1 MKKFSTAKVKRS
13 VMKIGTRGISVI
25 LASVVV
31 IGTLAVTPFITDAID
46 KRVINYPMLSEAVGN
61 RKPTEAHWSY
71 NIHEYAEMPEFVI
84 SDKSFEA
91 PNSAVALNGDV
102 TLEWTAFSG
111 ADCYDIKIYNG
122 NNELSF
128 EKKAYTSTSITVD
141 AKEFEAGNY
150 QVQIIAFNGS
160 KQLAGSMIRPIEYS
174 FGSSSG
180 SVITALGGK
189 LASTSAVRKE
199 GTLERAPGN
208 YVIEGT
214 HSAASINLYWKKSA
228 ALPEDTQA
236 IALWVGQELGE
247 DGSYVALNFEPSFV
261 KPSGVKLSSGTKTV
275 YFAATNENAN
285 NRIISSNIAS
295 TSSIRTTF
303 GSDKKHGEFIEGW
316 VIFPLNI
323 FTDAGKQKLL
333 DASELEFYFYVNA
346 ICNYVMPDG
355 TIISDKN
362 YTGNKTRKVYSAQPY
377 AVSDINA
384 FLDQFRE
391 KEDNSYAAT
400 GKKDFKCDTYSSN
413 NEFYNSTIPNNKYV
427 IDNGV
432 SSSIT
437 FNLTDDISGRR
448 GMQLDFTAEES
459 GYYDLS
465 QKLSVEGNSSAKG
478 NVYYRV
484 IRKSDNKTFYPDDA
498 NWLNLAIDSNNP
510 TAQLSPQTVWLDKG
524 DKLRIEAYCKLTSGN
539 EVRIN
544 IGQPTATFLK
554 SSKTAAGDFIS
565 YTAYDYYYS
574 NRALDNIT
582 PYYINDR
589 FEYKILNY
597 KKNVKHPEAYEFT
610 KYNKA
615 WSNYVYYNDGVPI
628 IGFLGMEEYKDGEK
642 IKFKATDYHA
652 PQLSFVATES
662 GNLNMVIPIKMAY
675 EKEIG
680 VRILKNDEQIW
691 PKSGFEFIKQTT
703 IKADTAVTA
712 GDKIYVQMYTNA
724 DTVIEGYTDPVFSI
738 TSSDYSNSSY
748 GTVYSPL
755 WERPYANEKSYLG
768 EYTARPASLFSFG
781 LISGTT
787 FSLMDSFDSSKG
799 NYLFS
804 SLKPDAGYKFGT
816 DDLTYSILDNTTGM
830 ALRFT
835 APESGKYDL
844 STTLSVVSGSGL
856 AAFKVTVG
864 DDKIWPLDESEYSFR
879 AEKGFTLDFPALQVA
894 LEKGEELTVIAT
906 ATPEN
911 NKPVVINLGTPVIYR
926 IDNQSYNSSE
936 TTDIYTPYL
945 FTAFEKG
952 KISERLYAKA
962 RYEYIFTKENKDI
975 PADIYNTA
983 ESSVTLNNK
992 TGFKFN
998 ENGAV
1003 NVLVKD
1009 ISYVHKLRFVAPK
1022 EIKDKM
1028 QFAIGLVSGNAQVRV
1043 MSGDT
1048 QLWPESGWQRAETA
1062 VLPVELDLNI
1072 KKGDTVDIEVK
1083 ASEISEVSLGVV
1095 NITDVYHET
1104 DYDENTVIYSALN
1117 SNPFYERKYNGYYKR
1132 YDNEYW
1138 YFDIADIKSDGKA
1151 EYIVPD
1157 KYSYGRGNYLYS
1169 TESSTGYYFGDTLD
1183 ASFAELTD
1191 KNYGISLGF
1200 KTPRDGSFIFRTG
1213 LYIKSEDSSA
1223 LLKARLTVNGDTV
1236 WCDASSSGWAEKT
1249 AATDE
1254 ELKVPLHSLELKKGD
1269 IVRFEVYAENMTA
1282 YDTVTDGIT
1291 VSLVYPEIFTE
1302 AGKLL
1307 SDSSISAAALYPFDE
1322 FQYRNNFYQGR
1333 YYPIENRWNYEFITV
1348 NGEQTKTYAP
1358 DYYDGSTT
1366 SLSFL
1371 NNNKSPKYNLRD
1383 KTYTLNPSSGEM
1395 NGINLRYTSSV
1406 DSETI
1411 ISAVPKIISGGENSK
1426 LMFRI
1431 LADGKKIWPTKGDW
1445 EIITGENS
1453 KSTVSDRLELEL
1465 KVSDDIEIQLVS
1477 ASDSDAPQ
1485 ALNVSMEAF
1494 AAVVHSR
1501 TEYRTNYTFKGE
1513 NTKDIQLDPFWD
1525 LEYATDHSALNWERL
1540 TGFGN
1545 SYYNISPATYC
1556 GINQENQMF
1565 GLTNGGTFTEMFE
1578 GSTDLPILAATLK
1591 IPANGF
1597 YKMGEGKV
1605 TNILIQDDDIP
1616 SKIRITVNN
1625 KKVWP
1630 EDRDWQ
1636 LMEGVSIDSYKG
1648 MTFQL
1653 EKGDKLRFEVAADTD
1668 YEGYLNLYRYRVS
1681 WNILVSYSQFA
1692 DVYTDTDD
1700 IFNMLTSDMYEYFQK
1715 LLAKKN
1721 GQFDEEYAK
1730 HLAES
1735 LISDDVESDED
1746 INDDSYI
1753 EDSDGNDPEWVEGTE
1768 DQIIEKPGKKRKTI
1782 KRYLTYYYPVL
1793 EIVLISIAVLLIAAA
1808 IVIFILHKKGKIN
1821 WFAKKKIE

>member
-13 VMKIGTRGISVI
+13 VIKIGTRGISVI
-25 LASVVV
+25 LASAVV
-31 IGTLAVTPFITDAID
+31 IGTLAVAPFITGAID
-46 KRVINYPMLSEAVGN
+46 KRVINYPILSEAVGN
-61 RKPTEAHWSY
+61 KKPTEAHWSY
-71 NIHEYAEMPEFVI
+71 NIHEYAELPDFVVSDNNFKAPEASI
-84 SDKSFEA
+84 SA
-91 PNSAVALNGDV
+91 NGDIL
-102 TLEWTAFSG
+102 LEWTAFSG

-128 EKKAYTSTSITVD
+128 EKKSHTSTSVTVE

-150 QVQIIAFNGS
+150 QIQLIALDGAN
-160 KQLAGSMIRPIEYS
+160 QLAGSMIRPLEYS
-174 FGSSSG
+174 FGSSTG
-180 SVITALGGK
+180 SVITPLGGM
-189 LASTSAVRKE
+189 LASASAVRKE
-199 GTLERAPGN
+199 GTLERAPEN

-214 HSAASINLYWKKSA
+214 HAASSINLYWKKSA
-228 ALPEDTQA
+228 ALPKNTQA
-236 IALWVGQELGE
+236 IALWVGQELGK

-261 KPSGVKLSSGTKTV
+261 KPSGVKLSNGTKTV
-275 YFAATNENAN
+275 YFAATNEDAKNK
-285 NRIISSNIAS
+285 ISSSNISS
-295 TSSIRTTF
+295 TSAIRTTF
-303 GSDKKHGEFIEGW
+303 SSDKKHGEFIEGW

-323 FTDAGKQKLL
+323 FTDESKQKLL

-346 ICNYVMPDG
+346 VCNYVLPDG
-355 TIISDKN
+355 SIIGDKS
-362 YTGNKTRKVYSAQPY
+362 YTGNKTRKVYSAQPH
-377 AVSDINA
+377 AVSDLNA

-400 GKKDFKCDTYSSN
+400 CKTDFKCDTYSSN
-413 NEFYNSTIPNNKYV
+413 KEYYNSTVPNNKYV

-432 SSSIT
+432 ASSIT

-448 GMQLDFTAEES
+448 GMQLDFTAEKS

-465 QKLSVEGNSSAKG
+465 QKLAVEGNSAAKG

-484 IRKSDNKTFYPDDA
+484 TRLSDNKTFYPVDA
-498 NWLNLAIDSNNP
+498 DWLNLAIDSNNP
-510 TAQLSPQTVWLDKG
+510 TAQLSPQTVWLDKD

-539 EVRIN
+539 EVKIN
-544 IGQPTATFLK
+544 IGQPTATYLK
-554 SSKTAAGDFIS
+554 NSKTASGDFIF

-597 KKNVKHPEAYEFT
+597 KKNAQQPEAYEFT
-610 KYNKA
+610 KYNKS
-615 WSNYVYYNDGVPI
+615 WTNYVYYNDGVPI

-652 PQLSFVATES
+652 PQISFTATES

-691 PKSGFEFIKQTT
+691 PKSGFEFINQAT
-703 IKADTAVTA
+703 IKADTVVTA
-712 GDKIYVQMYTNA
+712 GDKVYIQMYTDA
-724 DTVIEGYTDPVFSI
+724 DTVIEGYTDPIFSV
-738 TSSDYSNSSY
+738 TASDYSNSSY

-755 WERPYANEKSYLG
+755 WERPYANEKSYSG
-768 EYTARPASLFSFG
+768 EFIARPSSLFTFG
-781 LISGTT
+781 IISGSTY
-787 FSLMDSFDSSKG
+787 SLTDSFDSSKG

-816 DDLTYSILDNTTGM
+816 DDLTYSISDNTTGM

-844 STTLSVVSGSGL
+844 STTLKVLSGSGL

-864 DDKIWPLDESEYSFR
+864 EKTVWPLEESEYSFR
-879 AEKGFTLDFPALQVA
+879 AEKGYTLDFPALQVT
-894 LEKGEELTVIAT
+894 LDKGEELTVVAT
-906 ATPEN
+906 ATPE
-911 NKPVVINLGTPVIYR
+911 KDEPIVINLGTPVIYR
-926 IDNQSYNSSE
+926 LDNQSYNSSE

-952 KISERLYAKA
+952 KVSKRLYAQA
-962 RYEYIFTKENKDI
+962 RFEYIFTKDSKDNT
-975 PADIYNTA
+975 ADTYNTA

-992 TGFKFN
+992 TGFSFN

-1003 NVLVKD
+1003 NVLVD
-1009 ISYVHKLRFVAPK
+1009 DTSYVHKLRFIAPK

-1028 QFAIGLVSGNAQVRV
+1028 QFALGLVSGNAQVRV
-1043 MSGDT
+1043 MSGKT
-1048 QLWPESGWQRAETA
+1048 QLWPESGWYNAEA
-1062 VLPVELDLNI
+1062 SVVPVELDLDI

-1083 ASEISEVSLGVV
+1083 ASEVSKVSLGVV

-1104 DYDENTVIYSALN
+1104 EYDENTVIYSALN

-1138 YFDIADIKSDGKA
+1138 YFDIADVKADGKI

-1157 KYSYGRGNYLYS
+1157 KYNSGRGNYLYS
-1169 TESSTGYYFGDTLD
+1169 SQSNTGYYFGDTLD
-1183 ASFAELTD
+1183 ATVNSSGDTG
-1191 KNYGISLGF
+1191 YGVSLGF
-1200 KTPRDGSFIFRTG
+1200 KSPRDGSFIFRTG

-1236 WCDASSSGWAEKT
+1236 WCNDSSSGWAEKT
-1249 AATDE
+1249 VATDE
-1254 ELKVPLHSLELKKGD
+1254 EFIIPLHSLELKKGD
-1269 IVRFEVYAENMTA
+1269 IVRFEAYAENLTA
-1282 YDTVTDGIT
+1282 YGSSTDEIT

-1307 SDSSISAAALYPFDE
+1307 SDSSISATALYPFDE
-1322 FQYRNNFYQGR
+1322 FQYRNNFYQGK

-1348 NGEQTKTYAP
+1348 SGEEIKTYAP

-1366 SLSFL
+1366 SLTVQNSSD
-1371 NNNKSPKYNLRD
+1371 SPKYNLRE
-1383 KTYTLNPSSGEM
+1383 KTYTLMPSAGDM

-1411 ISAVPKIISGGENSK
+1411 ICAVPKITGGDNAK

-1431 LADGKKIWPTKGDW
+1431 VSDGKQIWPDNGKW
-1445 EIITGENS
+1445 ETISGNNS
-1453 KSTVSDRLELEL
+1453 KSAVSDRLTLEL
-1465 KVSDDIEIQLVS
+1465 KVGSKVEIQLVS
-1477 ASDSDAPQ
+1477 AADSDNPAP
-1485 ALNVSMEAF
+1485 LTVSMEAF
-1494 AAVVHSR
+1494 AAVVHSK
-1501 TEYRTNYTFKGE
+1501 TQYRTNYSFKGE

-1525 LEYATDHSALNWERL
+1525 LEFATDHTALNWERL
-1540 TGFGN
+1540 TGYGN
-1545 SYYNISPATYC
+1545 SYFNISPATYC
-1556 GINQENQMF
+1556 GINQDSQMF

-1591 IPANGF
+1591 IPANGY
-1597 YKMGEGKV
+1597 YKMGEGNV
-1605 TNILIQDDDIP
+1605 TNILVQDDDIP

-1630 EDRDWQ
+1630 EDKEWQ

-1653 EKGDKLRFEVAADTD
+1653 EEGDKLRFEVAADTD
-1668 YEGYLNLYRYRVS
+1668 YEGYLELYRYRVS

-1735 LISDDVESDED
+1735 LISDDESEESVPE
-1746 INDDSYI
+1746 DSYI
-1753 EDSDGNDPEWVEGTE
+1753 DETDDTEPEWIEGTE
-1768 DQIIEKPGKKRKTI
+1768 DQIIEKPGKKRKTL
-1782 KRYLTYYYPVL
+1782 KRYVTYYYPVL

-1821 WFAKKKIE
+1821 WFVKKKKKE